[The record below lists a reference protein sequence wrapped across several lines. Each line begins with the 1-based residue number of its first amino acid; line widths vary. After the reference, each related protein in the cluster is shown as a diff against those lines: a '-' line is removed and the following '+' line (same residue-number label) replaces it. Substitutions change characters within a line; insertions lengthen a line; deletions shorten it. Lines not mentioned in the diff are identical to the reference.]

1 MASSSLLPAL
11 WVHRV
16 SSPPSLLPPPPLGAL
31 PPQPASTSTAT
42 SATTLVH
49 ARGLGLCHLTIGSS
63 APRPGHYEAGDG
75 RSRQRSL
82 NSVGVGPAAQV
93 TSRAAGRPIFGESAA
108 QTTAPAWPS
117 RSATP
122 SRQGAAGRPR
132 TPSRNAAAPPSSDRD
147 GDLR

>member
-16 SSPPSLLPPPPLGAL
+16 SSPPSPVPPPPLGAL

-49 ARGLGLCHLTIGSS
+49 ARGLGLCHLTMGSS
-63 APRPGHYEAGDG
+63 APRPGLNKAGDG

-82 NSVGVGPAAQV
+82 DLWG
-93 TSRAAGRPIFGESAA
+93 SA
-108 QTTAPAWPS
+108 PPS
-117 RSATP
+117 RSRGRRGDRSSANQLP
-122 SRQGAAGRPR
+122 RQPHLLSPLCR
-132 TPSRNAAAPPSSDRD
+132 
-147 GDLR
+147 